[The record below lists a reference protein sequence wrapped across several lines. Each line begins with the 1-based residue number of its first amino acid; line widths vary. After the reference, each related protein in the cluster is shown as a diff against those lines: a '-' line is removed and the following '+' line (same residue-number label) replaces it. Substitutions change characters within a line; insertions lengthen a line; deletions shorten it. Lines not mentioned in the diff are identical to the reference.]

1 MSIDLKKM
9 STEEIIGLYPQ
20 IIKELKSRDVIQS
33 KNLVGEIGEFLAISH
48 YNKTPNLP
56 NLTRAETGTK
66 NMDAISR
73 EGKRYAIKSTSRK
86 TTGAFW
92 GLNPIGSQET
102 DFQIFEYVIIVI
114 FDDYYKLSKIL
125 EITWE
130 QFLKLKRWHSRMDT
144 WNLSINAELI
154 DIAKKIL

>member
-1 MSIDLKKM
+1 MTVDLKKL
-9 STEEIIGLYPQ
+9 STEEIIGLYPE
-20 IIKELKSRDVIQS
+20 IIKELKRRDVIQT

-48 YNKTPNLP
+48 YNKTANLP
-56 NLTRAETGTK
+56 NLKRAETGTK

-92 GLNPIGSQET
+92 GLNPSGSQET
-102 DFQIFEYVIIVI
+102 DSQIFEYVIIVI
-114 FDDYYKLSKIL
+114 FDDYYRLSKIL

-130 QFLKLKRWHSRMDT
+130 QFLELKKWHSWMGT
-144 WNLSINAELI
+144 WNLSITAKLL
-154 DIAKKIL
+154 DAAKKIL